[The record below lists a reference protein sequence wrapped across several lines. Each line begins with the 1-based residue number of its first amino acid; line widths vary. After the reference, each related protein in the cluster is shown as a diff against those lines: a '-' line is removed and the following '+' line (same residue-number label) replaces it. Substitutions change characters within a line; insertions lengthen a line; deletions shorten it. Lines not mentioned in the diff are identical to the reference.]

1 MAVVINEMEVVPAE
15 EKQQSPETRPAAQPP
30 PSPREMEMVVEN
42 CMAHHQARARRL
54 RAY

>member
-15 EKQQSPETRPAAQPP
+15 EKQRSPETRPAAQQA
-30 PSPREMEMVVEN
+30 PSPREMEMAVEK
-42 CMAHHQARARRL
+42 CLAHHRARAQRL